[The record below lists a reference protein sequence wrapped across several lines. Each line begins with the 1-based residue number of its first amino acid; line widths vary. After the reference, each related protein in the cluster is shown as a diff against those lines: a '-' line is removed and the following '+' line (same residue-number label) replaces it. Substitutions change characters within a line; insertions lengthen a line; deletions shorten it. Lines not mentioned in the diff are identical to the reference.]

1 MDHLDG
7 LAWRTSSYSGS
18 NGGNC
23 IQVAATMNTV
33 AVRDSKD
40 PHGHVLAFG
49 AQDWKR
55 FADRLKAAA
64 GQYLPGAGLVR
75 DLAPS

>member
-7 LAWRTSSYSGS
+7 LAWRKSSYSGS

-23 IQVAATMNTV
+23 IEIAAVADAV
-33 AVRDSKD
+33 AIRDSKD
-40 PHGHVLAFG
+40 PHGPVLAFG

-55 FADRLKAAA
+55 FADHVKADV
-64 GQYLPGAGLVR
+64 G
-75 DLAPS
+75 